1 MRQGQLP
8 PCIYFP
14 YIDVQ
19 PQLLWNILVYFER
32 VEILQP
38 GFSTPCSQSE
48 EAYRMGWVVFHR
60 PLPSP
65 LDTKAARA
73 LFAQW
78 QELGRLYEDSGYLTY
93 LKHGGMRMEEEPGWA
108 LMREI
113 RQYGTEPGP
122 DAETERLR
130 GQLLLQMA
138 QELDQQRREVL
149 EELMGVREREKDL
162 IREMGLEAPEETG
175 FSSQLLPSPEEDDF
189 LIPQRLWAWAELLA
203 ALDHRDGAVLLTMNR
218 LAVEYL
224 VERAMDL
231 AGEQGQMGPL
241 TLLGVRI
248 PLFSPVGF
256 GPTGRMRAALREV
269 TSWVT
274 FCEEMRN
281 LLAET
286 TRMTEEA
293 QIRARI
299 PRARALEAYFNDEV
313 RDQLIQRLAFLET
326 QGRGRWVES
335 SMRFLLIPREILLGR
350 AGGEEKGPLAIVH
363 LEEK

>member
-1 MRQGQLP
+1 MPQGQLP

-32 VEILQP
+32 VDILQP

-48 EAYRMGWVVFHR
+48 EASRKGWVVFHR
-60 PLPSP
+60 PVPSP
-65 LDTKAARA
+65 LDTKAART

-113 RQYGTEPGP
+113 RQYGTGP
-122 DAETERLR
+122 SPDSETERLR

-149 EELMGVREREKDL
+149 EELLGVSEREKDL
-162 IREMGLEAPEETG
+162 MREMGLEAPEETG
-175 FSSQLLPSPEEDDF
+175 FSSQPLPSPEEDNF
-189 LIPQRLWAWAELLA
+189 LIPQRLWAWAELL
-203 ALDHRDGAVLLTMNR
+203 GACGYGDSSVLLTMNR

-224 VERAMDL
+224 VERALEM
-231 AGEQGQMGPL
+231 GREQVQMGPL
-241 TLLGVRI
+241 PLLEVRI
-248 PLFSPVGF
+248 PLFSPLGS
-256 GPTGRMRAALREV
+256 GPTGRMRAALKEV
-269 TSWVT
+269 RPWVT
-274 FCEEMRN
+274 FCEEIKK
-281 LLAET
+281 LLTEA
-286 TRMTEEA
+286 TRITDQA

-299 PRARALEAYFNDEV
+299 PRARALEAYFHDEV
-313 RDQLIQRLAFLET
+313 KDQLIQSLAFLET
-326 QGRGRWVES
+326 QGKRRWTES
-335 SMRFLLIPREILLGR
+335 NMRFLLVPRETLLGKANR
-350 AGGEEKGPLAIVH
+350 AQKGPLPIVH
-363 LEEK
+363 LEER

>member
-1 MRQGQLP
+1 
-8 PCIYFP
+8 
-14 YIDVQ
+14 
-19 PQLLWNILVYFER
+19 
-32 VEILQP
+32 
-38 GFSTPCSQSE
+38 
-48 EAYRMGWVVFHR
+48 MGWVVFHR

-65 LDTKAARA
+65 LDTRAART

-122 DAETERLR
+122 DSETERLK

-138 QELDQQRREVL
+138 QELEQQRREVM
-149 EELMGVREREKDL
+149 EELLGVNEQEKDL
-162 IREMGLEAPEETG
+162 MREMGLEALEETI
-175 FSSQLLPSPEEDDF
+175 FSSQPLSSPEEDDF

-203 ALDHRDGAVLLTMNR
+203 ASGYRDCAVLLTMNR

-224 VERAMDL
+224 VEKALELVER
-231 AGEQGQMGPL
+231 QGQMGPVP
-241 TLLGVRI
+241 LLEVRI
-248 PLFSPVGF
+248 PLFSLLGS

-281 LLAET
+281 LLAEA
-286 TRMTEEA
+286 TRITDESL
-293 QIRARI
+293 IRARI

-313 RDQLIQRLAFLET
+313 KDQVIQRLAFLET
-326 QGRGRWVES
+326 QGKGSWAES
-335 SMRFLLIPREILLGR
+335 SIRFLLIPREILLGR
-350 AGGEEKGPLAIVH
+350 ANGEEKGPLPIVH

>member
-1 MRQGQLP
+1 MPQGQLP
-8 PCIYFP
+8 PCIFFP

-48 EAYRMGWVVFHR
+48 EASRMGWVVFHR
-60 PLPSP
+60 PVASP
-65 LDTKAARA
+65 LDTKAART

-113 RQYGTEPGP
+113 RQYGTDPGP
-122 DAETERLR
+122 DLETERLR

-149 EELMGVREREKDL
+149 EELLGVTEREKDL
-162 IREMGLEAPEETG
+162 MREMGLEAPEETG
-175 FSSQLLPSPEEDDF
+175 FSSQPLPSPEEDDF
-189 LIPQRLWAWAELLA
+189 LIPQRLLAWAELL
-203 ALDHRDGAVLLTMNR
+203 GASGYRESEVLLTMNR

-224 VERAMDL
+224 VEKAL
-231 AGEQGQMGPL
+231 EVGGQKGQMGPVP
-241 TLLGVRI
+241 LLEVRI
-248 PLFSPVGF
+248 PLFSPLGS
-256 GPTGRMRAALREV
+256 GPTGKMRAALREV
-269 TSWVT
+269 RSWVT

-281 LLAET
+281 LLSEA
-286 TRMTEEA
+286 TRITEEA
-293 QIRARI
+293 QMRARI

-313 RDQLIQRLAFLET
+313 KDQLIQRLAFLET
-326 QGRGRWVES
+326 HGKGRWAES
-335 SMRFLLIPREILLGR
+335 TMRFLLIPREILLGR
-350 AGGEEKGPLAIVH
+350 ANGEEKGPLPIVH